1 MTEFTKTVS
10 LYTYSMGGRDYIAIY
25 EGARDMIDCAG
36 IHVRIS
42 EPVTI
47 TFKPRDRGEVVASQV
62 AGIDAEIAEARD
74 RFARKLAE
82 LQDRRNNL
90 LALTGPDTT
99 DGAGY

>member
-10 LYTYSMGGRDYIAIY
+10 LYAWTVGLTEYVSVYEGGRDTLESDRAT
-25 EGARDMIDCAG
+25 
-36 IHVRIS
+36 VRIS

-47 TFKPRDRGEVVASQV
+47 TFKPRERGEVVASQV